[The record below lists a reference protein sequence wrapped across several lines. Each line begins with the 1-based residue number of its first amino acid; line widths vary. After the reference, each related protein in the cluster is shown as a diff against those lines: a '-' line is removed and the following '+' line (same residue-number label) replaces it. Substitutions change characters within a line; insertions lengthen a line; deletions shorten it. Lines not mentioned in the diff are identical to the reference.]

1 MRKLDEEL
9 LKRLDE
15 ELLRR
20 PGEELLRRPDE
31 ELLSR
36 PDEEV
41 LMRPDEERL
50 RRGLKSIVCVV
61 LCILV
66 VIFGLSGSNWVLE
79 DDSLTIAVLSNA
91 WTCNFP
97 HEFVCKRTN
106 ATLGQHFHDFGRRRR
121 HTRKPLMPT
130 GDAIACIVS
139 SWLLG
144 GLVGWTSGL
153 TSVGTFG

>member
-1 MRKLDEEL
+1 MPDEALPRRLDEEL
-9 LKRLDE
+9 LRRPDEELLMRPDE

-41 LMRPDEERL
+41 LMRPDEELL

-97 HEFVCKRTN
+97 PRICMQQKRMPPLVNIFMISVAEGGTHESPSCR
-106 ATLGQHFHDFGRRRR
+106 QE
-121 HTRKPLMPT
+121 MP
-130 GDAIACIVS
+130 
-139 SWLLG
+139 
-144 GLVGWTSGL
+144 
-153 TSVGTFG
+153 